1 MAVGIQAGCMVIMEE
16 EKRIRGDSAL
26 FLIHAADHLESRKD
40 GLIESAM
47 DEIYAEVKSF
57 RCNVVPIEETKHI
70 LRTGLSAVIAQL
82 RQIQYEPPAQET
94 MLNRLYQTEESF
106 VRIQSYWYQLDIL
119 DFLKGL
125 KIFKDVIWKALK
137 ERFSQEQLSGA
148 CFFEMEKRVSGM
160 IHLYSLL
167 GTATSIRSK
176 EEIIRS
182 HKREIQNW
190 EEVIK
195 SASNIELKIP
205 CREEFAVIG
214 RMQAEAIARRLKYDE
229 EEVQDIKSA
238 VGEAVDNAIEHGVSE
253 KGIDLHYHLS
263 PTDLV
268 IEIIDYGCGFSPEG
282 MGAVPPEPMAE
293 RGRGIFMMRHLLDNI
308 SINSSPGEGTQAVMR
323 KKRIY
328 R

>member
-1 MAVGIQAGCMVIMEE
+1 MLLTQ
-16 EKRIRGDSAL
+16 
-26 FLIHAADHLESRKD
+26 AADYLENHSDR
-40 GLIESAM
+40 LIESAM
-47 DEIYAEVKSF
+47 DKIYAEVKSF

-70 LRTGLSAVIAQL
+70 LRTGLVAIIAQL
-82 RQIQYEPPAQET
+82 RQGQHDPPTQEA
-94 MLNRLYQTEESF
+94 MLNHLYQTEESYT
-106 VRIQSYWYQLDIL
+106 RIQSYWYQLEVL
-119 DFLKGL
+119 DFFKGL
-125 KIFKDVIWKALK
+125 KIFKDTLWKALK
-137 ERFSQEQLSGA
+137 DGFAQEQLSGA
-148 CFFEMEKRVSGM
+148 RFFELEKRINSM

-167 GTATSIRSK
+167 GTASSLRSK

-182 HKREIQNW
+182 HKREIKNW

-214 RMQAEAIARRLKYDE
+214 RMQAEAIAQRLKYDE
-229 EEVQDIKSA
+229 EEIQDIKSA

-263 PTDLV
+263 PTDL
-268 IEIIDYGCGFSPEG
+268 IMEIIDYGCGFNPEG
-282 MGAVPPEPMAE
+282 TGDVPPEPMAE

-308 SINSSPGEGTQAVMR
+308 SINSRPGEGTQVIMR

>member
-1 MAVGIQAGCMVIMEE
+1 MLLTQ
-16 EKRIRGDSAL
+16 
-26 FLIHAADHLESRKD
+26 AADYLESRND
-40 GLIESAM
+40 RLIESAM

-57 RCNVVPIEETKHI
+57 RCNIVPIEETKHI
-70 LRTGLSAVIAQL
+70 LRTGLIAIIAQL
-82 RQIQYEPPAQET
+82 RQGHYEPPTSEA
-94 MLNRLYQTEESF
+94 MLNRLFQTEESF
-106 VRIQSYWYQLDIL
+106 TRIQSYWYKLDIL

-125 KIFKDVIWKALK
+125 KIFKDILWKALK
-137 ERFSQEQLSGA
+137 ERFAQEQLSGA
-148 CFFEMEKRVSGM
+148 RFFEMEKRISGM
-160 IHLYSLL
+160 LHLYSLL
-167 GTATSIRSK
+167 GTSTSIRSK
-176 EEIIRS
+176 EEIIKS

-205 CREEFAVIG
+205 CREAFAVIG

-268 IEIIDYGCGFSPEG
+268 IEIIDYGCGFHPEG
-282 MGAVPPEPMAE
+282 TGVVPPEPMAE

-308 SINSSPGEGTQAVMR
+308 SINSSPGEGTQVVMR
-323 KKRIY
+323 KNRIY